1 MQENLCLNKIQKNCI
16 KNIEINDFQCF
27 KKCEGMDIVSYDE
40 VELNSPVVKYLSK
53 LSDINIFDQKFF
65 DIFEANPEWTNHVAK
80 LSEEYRKITDGYE
93 FPTKL
98 KSKLYETF

>member
-1 MQENLCLNKIQKNCI
+1 M
-16 KNIEINDFQCF
+16 NDFQCF

-80 LSEEYRKITDGYE
+80 LSEEYRKFTDGYE